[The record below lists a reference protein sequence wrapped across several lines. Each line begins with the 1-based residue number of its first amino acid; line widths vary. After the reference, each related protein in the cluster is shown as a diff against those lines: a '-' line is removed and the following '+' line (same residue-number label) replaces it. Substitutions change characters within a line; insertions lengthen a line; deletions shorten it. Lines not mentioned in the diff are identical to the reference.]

1 MENRTNIFI
10 LDTDVGANARSHCDK
25 HVVKMILESAQMLC
39 TIANELGVDS
49 PYKSTHKHHP
59 STKWA
64 AASKDNYKW
73 LYELMLALNEEFM
86 YRFGHSKNHLSVDKF
101 LSGVSM
107 ADVLSKLSDDGL
119 TPFAQAMPDE
129 YKNDDAVKAYRDY
142 YENAKKD
149 ILKYTKRSTPYWLKG
164 AWDEAAV

>member
-1 MENRTNIFI
+1 MNIFI
-10 LDTDVGANARSHCDK
+10 LDTDVGANARAHCDK

-39 TIANELGVDS
+39 TVANELGVES
-49 PYKSTHKHHP
+49 PYRSTHKHHP

-64 AASKDNYKW
+64 ALTRQNYQW

-86 YRFGHSKNHLSVDKF
+86 YRFGHTQNHLSVDKF
-101 LSGVSM
+101 IRGVNL
-107 ADVLSKLSDDGL
+107 ADVLSKLPDDEL

-142 YENAKKD
+142 YNNVKKD
-149 ILKYTKRSTPYWLKG
+149 ILHYTKRAMPYWVKG
-164 AWDEAAV
+164 NNWYEATI